1 MDPWQPSPIQS
12 INGEDPERFFTR
24 FAQKHSSGNIEP
36 HADWNSLMYSP
47 AQTIQFETELFRDL
61 VLYPGDT
68 ITIVFENGTQLGPE
82 PFSALYVDPGP
93 TGPLET
99 GGDFYN
105 FFVLGLYPAGFYQD
119 VIEPFL
125 ESFAPRKIVTAPTSE
140 TAPAQ
145 PDTDPTV
152 SSSPL
157 DVDWALL
164 NPAYPKPNLLQANV
178 GQSSGPLI
186 SGYFLE
192 GTDLAVI
199 SIPSF
204 KTRGYGAKAFGSA
217 ISQFILKSADKGKK
231 RIVIDLQRNGGGS
244 ATLAVDAFKRFFPDL
259 DPILG
264 TRMRAHD
271 MANDLGRV
279 TDEFW
284 KKEGEFD
291 GYNAAAWRFT
301 LASSDWVASN
311 RIDADTNDS
320 FASWQEFYGPR
331 ELHGDSFTKTQRY
344 NYSNIFYVTD
354 SLSQPESFYIVYGY
368 EGNPADKKGLFAAD
382 SITILTDGLCDSA
395 CALFVELMRHEAGVK
410 AVVAGGRPV
419 AGPMQA
425 TGGTRGARGHS
436 LSALDIDIDYA
447 KSDFAPYLK
456 KEVTS
461 LPERINDIYT
471 FSGGVNIRDAIRKG
485 QDVPLQFLYDPADC
499 RIFYTQETLFNQ
511 TALWLYAGQA
521 LRSPDSHCVAN
532 STGQNRLNPPE
543 PARPPPIS
551 NVPSDYLDGPLKES
565 IIALGDDGVESGQ
578 KQVRFT
584 WIALV

>member
-36 HADWNSLMYSP
+36 NADWNSLMYSP

-186 SGYFLE
+186 SGKSAKIILCHYFTKTKAEVGYFLE

-244 ATLAVDAFKRFFPDL
+244 ATLAVDAFKR
-259 DPILG
+259 
-264 TRMRAHD
+264 
-271 MANDLGRV
+271 V
-279 TDEFW
+279 
-284 KKEGEFD
+284 
-291 GYNAAAWRFT
+291 
-301 LASSDWVASN
+301 
-311 RIDADTNDS
+311 
-320 FASWQEFYGPR
+320 
-331 ELHGDSFTKTQRY
+331 
-344 NYSNIFYVTD
+344 
-354 SLSQPESFYIVYGY
+354 
-368 EGNPADKKGLFAAD
+368 
-382 SITILTDGLCDSA
+382 
-395 CALFVELMRHEAGVK
+395 
-410 AVVAGGRPV
+410 
-419 AGPMQA
+419 
-425 TGGTRGARGHS
+425 
-436 LSALDIDIDYA
+436 SALC
-447 KSDFAPYLK
+447 P
-456 KEVTS
+456 T
-461 LPERINDIYT
+461 R
-471 FSGGVNIRDAIRKG
+471 
-485 QDVPLQFLYDPADC
+485 
-499 RIFYTQETLFNQ
+499 
-511 TALWLYAGQA
+511 
-521 LRSPDSHCVAN
+521 
-532 STGQNRLNPPE
+532 
-543 PARPPPIS
+543 
-551 NVPSDYLDGPLKES
+551 
-565 IIALGDDGVESGQ
+565 
-578 KQVRFT
+578 
-584 WIALV
+584 